1 MNKLWNRIHNFITD
15 QERLDFEL
23 NWIKKIWYIIL
34 VIITSKY
41 VLCNFSELVS
51 FTFFEKFNG
60 KNLIFLVWI
69 VLLLLPLFDNFEGF
83 GIRFSKHAQKISKVS
98 KEMADEALNHP
109 NKDVEELKKELENIK
124 KDVEK

>member
-15 QERLDFEL
+15 QERLDLEL

-51 FTFFEKFNG
+51 FTC
-60 KNLIFLVWI
+60 
-69 VLLLLPLFDNFEGF
+69 
-83 GIRFSKHAQKISKVS
+83 
-98 KEMADEALNHP
+98 
-109 NKDVEELKKELENIK
+109 
-124 KDVEK
+124 